1 MVSKV
6 IRYKEWKIPAMK
18 LTRSWAATIAA
29 ALFTVS
35 GFAQTSANG
44 PAQASVPANSAV
56 NQKAQTA
63 GEASAGEPAAGL
75 SARTDLQV
83 ELTHSLDAKK
93 AKPGDP
99 VEAKLTQDVK
109 AEGKIVLHR
118 GAKLAGHVSEAQA
131 RSKENLES
139 RLGIVFDKAAGK
151 HGEEFAFRAVV
162 MAVAPPQEGAS
173 NIAGDPTR
181 LSSGPAMGGQPF
193 GAGSAVGGPSA
204 SAAPSVE
211 AATHGGAANGKLTAE
226 SRGSIGL
233 PGVALRPSAVGG
245 VQGTVMI
252 SGDHTI
258 KLESGTEM
266 LLLVSGAVAAHQ
278 P

>member
-1 MVSKV
+1 
-6 IRYKEWKIPAMK
+6 MK
-18 LTRSWAATIAA
+18 LTRSRAA
-29 ALFTVS
+29 AIVMTLFTIS
-35 GFAQTSANG
+35 GVAQTTASG
-44 PAQASVPANSAV
+44 PAQANSPANSTV
-56 NQKAQTA
+56 NQKTQTA

-75 SARTDLQV
+75 SGRTALQV
-83 ELTHSLDAKK
+83 ELAHNIDAKK

-109 AEGKIVLHR
+109 ADGKIVLHR
-118 GAKLAGHVSEAQA
+118 GAKLVGHVSEAQA
-131 RSKENLES
+131 RSKETPES

-162 MAVAPPQEGAS
+162 MAIAPPQEGPS

-211 AATHGGAANGKLTAE
+211 AATHGGAGGTLTPT
-226 SRGSIGL
+226 SRGAIGL

-245 VQGTVMI
+245 VQGTVII
-252 SGDHTI
+252 SSDHNV
-258 KLESGTEM
+258 KLDSGTQM
-266 LLLVSGAVAAHQ
+266 LLLVSGSPAAQ
-278 P
+278 QQ

>member
-1 MVSKV
+1 
-6 IRYKEWKIPAMK
+6 MK
-18 LTRSWAATIAA
+18 LTRSWAAAIVT

-35 GFAQTSANG
+35 GVAQNSASG
-44 PAQASVPANSAV
+44 PAQASGPANSTV

-75 SARTDLQV
+75 SGRTALQV
-83 ELTHSLDAKK
+83 ELTHNLDAKK

-99 VEAKLTQDVK
+99 VEARLTQDVK
-109 AEGKIVLHR
+109 ADGKVVLHR
-118 GAKLAGHVSEAQA
+118 GAKLVGHVSEAQA
-131 RSKENLES
+131 RSKENPES
-139 RLGIVFDKAAGK
+139 RLGIVFDKATGK

-162 MAVAPPQEGAS
+162 MAIAPAQEGPS
-173 NIAGDPTR
+173 NVAGDPTR

-211 AATHGGAANGKLTAE
+211 AATHGDAGGTLTPA
-226 SRGSIGL
+226 SRGVIGL
-233 PGVALRPSAVGG
+233 SGVALRPSAVGG
-245 VQGTVMI
+245 VQGTVII
-252 SGDHTI
+252 SGNHNV
-258 KLESGTEM
+258 KLDSGTQM
-266 LLLVSGAVAAHQ
+266 LLLVSGPAVAHQ